1 MLSAI
6 DAIRYFSDCASG
18 LWKHEIRNIL
28 SDLLFTNTHLTA
40 MGLGWSNAIPIQHQ
54 KNQASKVVDFMTLM
68 SSNRTWSLLIYETPP
83 YTWAGALLKSKHA
96 QAKAMK
102 CVLEDGNLFYYLEME
117 KFKDPDM
124 SELYQDIM
132 KDLWPLPVR
141 LAHAC
146 YRKDNFKASSDSGSK
161 TLKTMIMVPPDEAI
175 IEDEHQRIRD
185 LQRHSRTFVS
195 SKIQRARAC
204 IHSGILERRKL
215 EHSKVSKLFRL

>member
-6 DAIRYFSDCASG
+6 DAIRYFSECASG

-28 SDLLFTNTHLTA
+28 SDLLFTNKHLTA
-40 MGLGWSNAIPIQHQ
+40 MGLGWSSALPIQHQ

-68 SSNRTWSLLIYETPP
+68 SSKRTWSLLIYETPP
-83 YTWAGALLKSKHA
+83 YTWAGALLKSPCAK
-96 QAKAMK
+96 AKAMQ
-102 CVLEDGNLFYYLEME
+102 CVYEDGDLFNYLEME
-117 KFKDPDM
+117 KFKNPEVY
-124 SELYQDIM
+124 ELYEFIV

-146 YRKDNFKASSDSGSK
+146 YQKDNFKASSKSGSR

-215 EHSKVSKLFRL
+215 EHSKVLKLF